1 VAADSE
7 VVGVEVAAAADRKSR
22 NMRYLNITVFVV
34 VVKLLSGIPLHAATP
49 EGRGFS
55 SANAAAKALV
65 SAAKSDDVT
74 DLIAILGPASKEI
87 LTTNDPV
94 ADQQMWRKFV
104 ERAAA
109 KMKLVPDPTDA
120 DEQTLVVGKDEWPL
134 PIPIV
139 RENGKWH
146 FDVEQGKQEI
156 LARRIG
162 SNELD
167 AIEVCRGYVEAQNN
181 YAEEDRTGSGVLH
194 YAQKIVS
201 SPGKHD
207 GLYWPSTSGD
217 DESPIGAIV
226 ARAFAE
232 GYTKRNDPYHGYY
245 FRVLTAQGPHASGGT
260 MSYLHNNLMT
270 SGFALIAWPSDYRST
285 GVMTFL
291 VDKTGIVYQ
300 KDLGPKTSEI
310 ASAYTAYE
318 PDETWAPVSIQAKK

>member
-1 VAADSE
+1 
-7 VVGVEVAAAADRKSR
+7 
-22 NMRYLNITVFVV
+22 MLYLNISVFAVAV
-34 VVKLLSGIPLHAATP
+34 ELLAGIPLHGATP
-49 EGRGFS
+49 EGRGFT
-55 SANAAAKALV
+55 SANAAAKALI

-94 ADQQMWRKFV
+94 ADQQVRRTFV
-104 ERAAA
+104 ARAAT
-109 KMKLVPDPTDA
+109 KMKLVPDPKEA
-120 DEQTLVVGKDEWPL
+120 NAQTLLVGKDDWPL

-139 RENGKWH
+139 KVNGEWH

-156 LARRIG
+156 LERRIG

-167 AIEVCRGYVEAQNN
+167 AIEVCRGYVEAQND
-181 YAEEDRTGSGVLH
+181 YAQEDRTGSGVHH
-194 YAQKIVS
+194 YAQKIIS

-207 GLYWPSTSGD
+207 GLYWASTGGA

-245 FRVLTAQGPHASGGT
+245 FRILTAQGPHAPQGA
-260 MSYLHNNLMT
+260 MSYLHKDLMT

-300 KDLGPKTSEI
+300 KDLGPRTSEI
-310 ASAYTAYE
+310 ASAYTAYD
-318 PDETWAPVSIQAKK
+318 PDQTWTPVSIQAKK

>member
-1 VAADSE
+1 
-7 VVGVEVAAAADRKSR
+7 
-22 NMRYLNITVFVV
+22 MRYLNITVFAVAV
-34 VVKLLSGIPLHAATP
+34 ELLAGSSLHAATP
-49 EGRGFS
+49 EGRGFAS
-55 SANAAAKALV
+55 PNAAAKALI

-94 ADQQMWRKFV
+94 ADQQMRRKFV

-194 YAQKIVS
+194 YAKRIIS
-201 SPGKHD
+201 SSGEHD
-207 GLYWPSTSGD
+207 GLYWTSTAGE

-232 GYTKRNDPYHGYY
+232 G
-245 FRVLTAQGPHASGGT
+245 
-260 MSYLHNNLMT
+260 
-270 SGFALIAWPSDYRST
+270 
-285 GVMTFL
+285 TFTFE
-291 VDKTGIVYQ
+291 D
-300 KDLGPKTSEI
+300 
-310 ASAYTAYE
+310 
-318 PDETWAPVSIQAKK
+318 

>member
-1 VAADSE
+1 
-7 VVGVEVAAAADRKSR
+7 
-22 NMRYLNITVFVV
+22 MRYLNITVFVV
-34 VVKLLSGIPLHAATP
+34 SVKLLSGIPLHAATP
-49 EGRGFS
+49 QGRGFP

-65 SAAKSDDVT
+65 SAAASDDVT

-87 LTTNDPV
+87 LTTSDPV
-94 ADQQMWRKFV
+94 ADRQMRRKFAAQ
-104 ERAAA
+104 AAA
-109 KMKLVPDPTDA
+109 KMKLVPDPKEPNA
-120 DEQTLVVGKDEWPL
+120 QTLLVGKDEWPL

-139 RENGKWH
+139 KVKGEWH

-181 YAEEDRTGSGVLH
+181 YAEENTTGGGVPH
-194 YAQKIVS
+194 YAQKIIS

-207 GLYWPSTSGD
+207 GLYWTSTDGQ

-232 GYTKRNDPYHGYY
+232 GYTKRRDPYHGYY
-245 FRVLTAQGPHASGGT
+245 FRILTAQGPRAPGGA
-260 MSYLHNNLMT
+260 MSYLHADLMT
-270 SGFALIAWPSDYRST
+270 SGFALIAWPADYRST

-300 KDLGPKTSEI
+300 KDLGPMTPAI

-318 PDETWAPVSIQAKK
+318 PDETWTPVSLQPKK